1 VIFLVALGA
10 APAAH
15 AQSLTIEA
23 RGNADRFGTV
33 RNVGGFKPVRDPRLR
48 AAIAAYG
55 TPSRRV
61 GAGSEVCRVSWADI
75 GAKLLFANFG
85 GVDACR
91 PANGL
96 VQGGRLSGRAGA
108 PPAACAWATA
118 YAACAPSTRAPSAT
132 ATSCGSP
139 PDFPGSAPPALPRAG
154 GMDARWARALVH
166 RPGLRRRGLT
176 TPDVGFAA
184 G

>member
-1 VIFLVALGA
+1 MRRLLLLIFLVALGA

-23 RGNADRFGTV
+23 RGNADGFGTV

-75 GAKLLFANFG
+75 GAKVLFANFG

-96 VQGGRLSGRAGA
+96 IQGGRLSGPSWRTARGLRVGHDIRRLRAL
-108 PPAACAWATA
+108 
-118 YAACAPSTRAPSAT
+118 Y
-132 ATSCGSP
+132 
-139 PDFPGSAPPALPRAG
+139 PRAERHG
-154 GMDARWARALVH
+154 RVLWLAT
-166 RPGLRRRGLT
+166 GLSRIG
-176 TPDVGFAA
+176 TPQRYPVLAAWMRDGRVRSFTVQVFAA
-184 G
+184 GD